1 MKNQVQTKPNLLTG
15 IMSKLFL
22 LFLLLFSTLSSFAQ
36 ITPDAFGIVYVKDT
50 ATGLANGN
58 SWANATSDL
67 QGAINATG
75 AQKVFVKIGT
85 YPVGSSSFVMKNN
98 VAIYGGF
105 DPAAGIDSLSD
116 QRYVLDWVP
125 GKASVLDGLNSKP
138 VIWNYSSGLTA
149 TAILDGFT
157 ITKGRNPSGN
167 GGGIMN
173 LNVSPTFNNLII
185 KNNLTYYSGNGGAM
199 YNENS
204 SPTVSNSYI
213 FNNQAADLCGGV
225 YNTLSSSPTFT
236 NVVFYGNASNGS
248 GTAFYSTSGTVTFNN
263 VTVGRN
269 ANYWT
274 YAGIKITG
282 GVVHFNNAN
291 IWGYGVE
298 SYPFGYTINNSI
310 IQGVSDTTNGNVSAI
325 GLTDGDIFLDP
336 NNNDYRLRPLSPA
349 VDSGL
354 NSLYPGLSVTT
365 KDLSGA
371 DRVQGGS
378 IDIGAFEAVQLNTDA
393 NDIIYVKDAATGTGS
408 GNSWAN
414 ATDKLQAAIDV
425 YGTHQVWVNSGV
437 YYAQNRSFILRNNA
451 TILGGFDVD
460 SGIVDTS
467 DVRIMLNPDDNRGSI
482 LDGMNARP
490 VIWNNDN
497 GLNGS
502 AILDGFTIR
511 NGYATNGGGV
521 YNENVSPLLRNLVY
535 KNNIA
540 TSGGGALYNENTYA
554 NVTKSIF
561 KNNTAGYGGAIYHRA
576 AKGNYADL
584 VITDNTAIQ
593 GGGIYHFG
601 NQPTYSNMIIK
612 NNSANVGGGFYI
624 RQVFDFYLNNILITG
639 NSAADSLSS
648 AIYTVNARP
657 IFTNTTIADNAANAV
672 KLSNFSVQFNNSI
685 VFGGVDGADTLRYS
699 LVEGSSDTTNGNIYG
714 VGISKN
720 DIFKNP
726 ALGDFSLK
734 PIISNVAFDAGK
746 DSLFTG
752 LDSTT
757 LDLAGN
763 LRRIDSVIDLGAYE
777 IQHAITPND
786 SGVVFV
792 KDTATGLGSGYDW
805 ANATSNLQGAIN
817 ATNVQKVFVA
827 VGNYP
832 VPSPNSFVLKNNVA
846 VYGGFDPDNGIDS
859 LNDKRIL
866 PNEDLSEGSI
876 LNGKAERP
884 VIWNY
889 NNGTTATTILD
900 GFTIKNG
907 YNNANAAGILNYMVS
922 PTYKNLVIKDNH
934 NSSGAGGIFNNFA
947 SPQFTNII
955 IKDNSTATVGAGI
968 VNVNASPSL
977 TNVLIAGNTAT
988 TNSGAVFQGGG
999 TAQFTNVTIARNI
1012 PDAVTISSGGIDLKN
1027 SIVYGGVT
1035 GTYTAQYSIVEG
1047 SSSSSNGNINS
1058 TGIVDAN
1065 IFINPSMGNFQLKPT
1080 SLVVN
1085 SGNDALFPGL
1095 NSSSKDLAGNNRK
1108 LGTHIDMGAYEF
1120 GIFPNANGIVY
1131 VKDTATGVGNGKDW
1145 ANATSDLQGA
1155 INATD
1160 VQKVFVAVGNY
1171 PVPSPNSFVMKNGV
1185 ALYGGFDPDN
1195 GIDSL
1200 DDTRIMMDTSGVNG
1214 SILNGKNER
1223 PVIWNEFTAATAMDT
1238 TTVLDGFTITGGLN
1252 TGTGL
1257 YDGGAGIRNK
1267 YASPQIRNVVFRA
1280 NNAYN
1285 GAGVFNQ
1292 FSSSKYINTAF
1303 INNVATHAGGGMLNY
1318 SSSTVNMDKALFVGN
1333 QADNGGAISNRYTGN
1348 QTFKNLT
1355 IFRNKASTAS
1365 GGLENISS
1373 TSTVINSLI
1382 AENEKTINASVTGH
1396 PLTLINVTVAGN
1408 YSVGGEVGLYSVTGL
1423 IVLKNSIV
1431 FGATNGLS
1439 NVDRYH
1445 SLTEGYTDTTNGN
1458 IDATGITKAM
1468 VFNDWGLSDYTL
1480 KSTAPVIN
1488 KGDNSLFPNLNGST
1502 IDLAGNP
1509 RLFQNIIDMGTYE
1522 SQFNIPAPINLVT
1535 FTAKKQGDKSYL
1547 QWTTA
1552 SEQNNKGF
1560 NIERSDNSKDW
1571 ETIGFQKSLAENGN
1585 STYLLSY
1592 QFVDA
1597 QPLIGTNF
1605 YRLKQMDIDGA
1616 YEYSPV
1622 RLLVFESEKDIK
1634 VYPNPA
1640 NEQITIDG
1648 LQGDETLLFID
1659 ELGRTVKI
1667 IHCENEV
1674 ETVSVADFISG
1685 TYSILIQSKSGS
1697 RYSLKLIIRK

>member
-1 MKNQVQTKPNLLTG
+1 MKSTQQAKLITIRSNIVKLLSLLL
-15 IMSKLFL
+15 IL
-22 LFLLLFSTLSSFAQ
+22 LFNLQSYAQ
-36 ITPDAFGIVYVKDT
+36 ITPDAFGTVYVKDT
-50 ATGLANGN
+50 ATGLANGS
-58 SWANATSDL
+58 SWVNATSDL

-105 DPAAGIDSLSD
+105 DPATGIDSLSD

-138 VIWNYSSGLTA
+138 VIWNYSSGLTN

-173 LNVSPTFNNLII
+173 LGVSPTFNNLII

-199 YNENS
+199 YNENA

-213 FNNQAADLCGGV
+213 FSNKAADLCGGV

-236 NVVFYGNASNGS
+236 NVVFYGNSSNGS
-248 GTAFYSTSGTVTFNN
+248 GTTFYSTSGTVTFNN

-269 ANYWT
+269 VNYWT
-274 YAGIKITG
+274 YSGVKITG
-282 GVVHFNNAN
+282 GVVHFNNSN

-298 SYPFGYTINNSI
+298 SYPFGYTIHHSL
-310 IQGVSDTTNGNVSAI
+310 IQFVSDTTNGNVDAT
-325 GLTDGDIFLDP
+325 GLTDADIFLDP
-336 NNNDYRLRPLSPA
+336 NHNDYRLRPLSPA

-354 NSLYPGLSVTT
+354 NSLYPGLSVST

-371 DRVQGGS
+371 DRVQGTS
-378 IDIGAFEAVQLNTDA
+378 IDIGAFEALPLSMDA
-393 NDIIYVKDAATGTGS
+393 NHIIYVKETATGTGL
-408 GNSWAN
+408 GDSWAN
-414 ATDKLQAAIDV
+414 ATDQLQAAIDV

-437 YYAQNRSFILRNNA
+437 YYAQNRSFILRNNT
-451 TILGGFDVD
+451 TILGGFDVAN
-460 SGIVDTS
+460 GIVDTS
-467 DVRIMLNPDDNRGSI
+467 DTRIMLYADADTGSI
-482 LDGMNARP
+482 IDGMNARP
-490 VIWNNDN
+490 CIWNNDN

-502 AILDGFTIR
+502 AILDGFTIK

-521 YNENVSPLLRNLVY
+521 YNYKVSPSLRNLVY
-535 KNNIA
+535 KNNVA
-540 TSGGGALYNENTYA
+540 TASGGALYNENAYA

-561 KNNTAGYGGAIYHRA
+561 KNNTAQYGGAIYHRA

-786 SGVVFV
+786 SGVVYV
-792 KDTATGLGSGYDW
+792 KDTATGLGNGYDW
-805 ANATSNLQGAIN
+805 ANATADLQGAIN

-827 VGNYP
+827 IGNYP

-907 YNNANAAGILNYMVS
+907 YNNANAAGIMNYMVS
-922 PTYKNLVIKDNH
+922 PTYRNLVIKDNH
-934 NSSGAGGIFNNFA
+934 NLSGAGGILNNLA
-947 SPQFTNII
+947 SPQFINVI
-955 IKDNSTATVGAGI
+955 IKDNSTGTVGAGMA
-968 VNVNASPSL
+968 NVNASPTL
-977 TNVLIAGNTAT
+977 INVLISGNTAT

-999 TAQFTNVTIARNI
+999 TAQFTNVTIARNT
-1012 PDAVTISSGGIDLKN
+1012 PDAVNISSGSINVNN
-1027 SIVYGGVT
+1027 SIVYGGIT

-1047 SSSSSNGNINS
+1047 SAVTTSGNIDA
-1058 TGIVDAN
+1058 TGVNDTNLFMNPLLGNYFLKQGAKI
-1065 IFINPSMGNFQLKPT
+1065 INKGNNT
-1080 SLVVN
+1080 
-1085 SGNDALFPGL
+1085 LFPGL
-1095 NSSSKDLAGNNRK
+1095 SVSSKDIAGYIRK
-1108 LGTHIDMGAYEF
+1108 YNGTIDIGAYEYT
-1120 GIFPNANGIVY
+1120 IVANNAGIVY

-1145 ANATSDLQGA
+1145 ANATSDLQAA
-1155 INATD
+1155 INDTSTHN
-1160 VQKVFVAVGNY
+1160 VYVAVGRY
-1171 PVPSPNSFVMKNGV
+1171 TTPSPNSYIMRNGV
-1185 ALYGGFDPDN
+1185 AIYGGFNPDA
-1195 GIDSL
+1195 GVDSL
-1200 DDTRIMMDTSGVNG
+1200 NDTRIMMDTSGVIG
-1214 SILNGKNER
+1214 SILDGENIR
-1223 PVIWNEFTAATAMDT
+1223 PVIWNEFTAATAMDST
-1238 TTVLDGFTITGGLN
+1238 AVIDGFTITGGLN

-1267 YASPQIRNVVFRA
+1267 YSSPQIRNVVFRG

-1285 GAGVFNQ
+1285 GAGIFNQ

-1303 INNVATHAGGGMLNY
+1303 INNVATNAGGGMLNY
-1318 SSSTVNMDKALFVGN
+1318 SSSTINMDTALFVGN
-1333 QADNGGAISNRYTGN
+1333 EAGNGGAISNRYTGN
-1348 QTFKNLT
+1348 QTFKNLI
-1355 IFRNKASTAS
+1355 IFRNKASIAS
-1365 GGLENISS
+1365 GGLENVSS

-1382 AENEKTINASVTGH
+1382 AENQKTINASVSGH

-1408 YSVGGEVGLYSVTGL
+1408 YSISGESGLYSVSGL

-1439 NVDRYH
+1439 HVDMYH
-1445 SLTEGYTDTTNGN
+1445 SLAEGYTDTTNGN
-1458 IDATGITKAM
+1458 LDATGITKAM
-1468 VFNDWGLSDYTL
+1468 VFTNWGLSDYTL
-1480 KSTAPVIN
+1480 KSTAPAIN
-1488 KGDNSLFPNLNGST
+1488 KGDNGFFAGLDSTSKDIVGAKRLDNDT
-1502 IDLAGNP
+1502 IDIGAFE
-1509 RLFQNIIDMGTYE
+1509 FQ
-1522 SQFNIPAPINLVT
+1522 ST
-1535 FTAKKQGDKSYL
+1535 FSLPLHFLSFIAQKQ
-1547 QWTTA
+1547 
-1552 SEQNNKGF
+1552 QNYCMLKWLTNSNHKAYYYD
-1560 NIERSDNSKDW
+1560 IERCADGTSWSK
-1571 ETIGFQKSLAENGN
+1571 IGRVDYNQ
-1585 STYLLSY
+1585 SY
-1592 QFVDA
+1592 DTNNAQLEYSFVDN
-1597 QPLIGTNF
+1597 QPLSPTNF
-1605 YRLKQMDIDGA
+1605 YRLKQVDVDNNVF
-1616 YEYSPV
+1616 YSPTRIVSFDISNTIVFYPNPTYADIVIYGLRGDEKIVVLDQAGRQLIVHKATQGAEHV
-1622 RLLVFESEKDIK
+1622 RTQFLKEGTYVLLVFS
-1634 VYPNPA
+1634 
-1640 NEQITIDG
+1640 
-1648 LQGDETLLFID
+1648 
-1659 ELGRTVKI
+1659 
-1667 IHCENEV
+1667 NEV
-1674 ETVSVADFISG
+1674 LVFSN
-1685 TYSILIQSKSGS
+1685 
-1697 RYSLKLIIRK
+1697 KLVIVK